1 MCKSWSTWITLTL
14 SVSLAA
20 ALIPSQNPSAPT
32 FHSATREVSFD
43 MVVLDRHGR
52 IVPDLRP
59 EEIEVLDNGR
69 PQELRSCRLVT
80 ESVEI
85 EAPPNSGSTSTLA
98 ALGEAGSAASS
109 TAINVVTL
117 LFDRLDPAA
126 RVEARRAA
134 LDFVQHQRGPRD
146 YVSVWLMDLQLK
158 PEQIFTTDVSRLT
171 AAIERVTETTSG
183 ETGTALAEEGR
194 RANQQFQRAQTVSAA
209 AAQTAAAVGRSGAGA
224 VTNAES
230 QAQIEGVL
238 AAVMDHAV
246 EMDTEMSTRQTMSH
260 LLGVLS
266 ALGRLP
272 GRKSVLYFT
281 QRLGVDASTA
291 AVFRDVLANANRGQ
305 VSLYVLDPG
314 GLDSTRQDADSFD
327 ALSQVTARSA
337 TQREN
342 RPLDRRDFRLPESSE
357 SVPYK
362 DRLNVLRNLAESTGG
377 LLIANTNDL
386 RPGIARISEDVHRH
400 YALSYALPGV
410 EDGSFHQ
417 ITIRLKR
424 PHLTVRARTGY
435 YALPSVPEPVV
446 NYELPLFALL
456 QQVPPP
462 DGLTIHQS
470 TLVFPQDEGGSWV
483 DVCLRLPLPATAGAG
498 TASATQS
505 GTVRQFSMM
514 ALVSDDSGRIIHKF
528 SQSFAIAPSPAGMAA
543 PRNVLFERHTELMPG
558 NYHLTG
564 AVLDASTG
572 KAVVRKSVLRV
583 PAAAAG
589 QLRPSNL
596 VVVERLDPLPATPT
610 GTVAHDPLVF
620 GQYRVVPNVAQ
631 VLHRAQD
638 KALVLY
644 FVTDVPAEATASS
657 PTSAELFL
665 SREGVVVGRTTQPLG
680 AALKS
685 GAIPTMLEVPLNGLA
700 PGDYTAEIRV
710 HAGGQV
716 ATQYTA
722 FEVQ

>member
-20 ALIPSQNPSAPT
+20 APIPSQNPSTPT

-69 PQELRSCRLVT
+69 PQVLRSCRLVT

-98 ALGEAGSAASS
+98 ASGGAASAVSS

-146 YVSVWLMDLQLK
+146 YVSVWLMDLDLK

-183 ETGTALAEEGR
+183 QTGTALAEEGR

-209 AAQTAAAVGRSGAGA
+209 AAQTAAAVGRGGAGA
-224 VTNAES
+224 VANAES
-230 QAQIEGVL
+230 QAQIEGTL

-246 EMDTEMSTRQTMSH
+246 EVDTEMATRQTMSH

-291 AVFRDVLANANRGQ
+291 ALFRDVLANANRAQ

-417 ITIRLKR
+417 ITIHLKR

-456 QQVPPP
+456 QQTPPP

-470 TLVFPQDEGGSWV
+470 TLMFPQSEGGNWV
-483 DVCLRLPLPATAGAG
+483 DVGLRLPLPAMAEVATSAAG
-498 TASATQS
+498 TPGAA
-505 GTVRQFSMM
+505 RQFSIM
-514 ALVSDDSGRIIHKF
+514 ALVSDSSGRIIHKF
-528 SQSFAIAPSPAGMAA
+528 SQSFAVAPSPAGMAA
-543 PRNVLFERHTELMPG
+543 PRNVLFERHTELSPG

-564 AVLDASTG
+564 AALDIASG

-583 PAAAAG
+583 PASG
-589 QLRPSNL
+589 GGELRTSSL
-596 VVVERLDPLPATPT
+596 VVVERLDPLPPSLAETET
-610 GTVAHDPLVF
+610 RDPLVF
-620 GQYRVVPNVAQ
+620 GHYRVVPNVAQ
-631 VLHRAQD
+631 ALHRGQD

-644 FVTDVPAEATASS
+644 FVTELPPAPAGTPPSV
-657 PTSAELFL
+657 ELVL
-665 SREGVVVGRTTQPLG
+665 SREGSVMGRTTQPLG
-680 AALKS
+680 AALKD
-685 GAIPTMLEVPLNGLA
+685 GTVPTMLDVPLTDLT

-710 HAGGQV
+710 HAGGQI
-716 ATQYTA
+716 AIQYTA